1 MTSHFGLLIVFSG
14 FVALTFAVLMRDQ
27 PVSQLRFGFTLLA
40 WLDPVLMS
48 HCINKRTISTLHSTT
63 PTGRTDAD
71 HSRLCI

>member
-40 WLDPVLMS
+40 WLVGVAVVFGWLM
-48 HCINKRTISTLHSTT
+48 
-63 PTGRTDAD
+63 
-71 HSRLCI
+71 